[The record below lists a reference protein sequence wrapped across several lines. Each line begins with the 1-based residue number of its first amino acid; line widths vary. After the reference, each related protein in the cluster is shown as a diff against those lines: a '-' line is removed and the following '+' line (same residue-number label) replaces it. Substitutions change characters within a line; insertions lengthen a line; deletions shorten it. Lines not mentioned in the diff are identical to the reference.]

1 MSCPTSPI
9 QTRSSPSSRSVLS
22 PERADCGI
30 TSDCYFYGEK
40 EVKGGLAGRTEASQA
55 LERDR
60 SERSERWGLH

>member
-1 MSCPTSPI
+1 MRQNGI
-9 QTRSSPSSRSVLS
+9 
-22 PERADCGI
+22 RASAKLPRRL

-40 EVKGGLAGRTEASQA
+40 EVKRGLAGRTEASQA

>member
-1 MSCPTSPI
+1 MVRPKIREDIVFAQIPALPL
-9 QTRSSPSSRSVLS
+9 TRPRHL
-22 PERADCGI
+22 
-30 TSDCYFYGEK
+30 TNDCYFYGEK